1 MSLDEILKR
10 IETETLK
17 EEETLISEGQKEA
30 QKILSEAQ
38 KEVEAIS
45 SSFNRRAAEDTDALR
60 KRMISS
66 STLEGR
72 MKLERSIE
80 EIENDYLSKLT
91 ESISKF
97 RGSSMYYD
105 FLMRKIEDAHRAL
118 GPGSIAYVDPKD
130 IQKFKETGL
139 PLTMVQ
145 KGMDELGGVVVT
157 SADGKVMVDLTFTEI
172 LRNKREKILKLARDS
187 IR

>member
-10 IETETLK
+10 IETETLR
-17 EEETLISEGQKEA
+17 EEQALISEGQKEA

-45 SSFNRRAAEDTDALR
+45 SSFSRKAAEDADALR

-72 MKLERSIE
+72 MKLEKSIE

-91 ESISKF
+91 ESISEI
-97 RGSSMYYD
+97 RGTQRYYD

-118 GPGSIAYVDPKD
+118 GPGSIAYLDPSD
-130 IQKFKETGL
+130 IKKFKEMGL
-139 PLTMVQ
+139 PITMVQ
-145 KGMDELGGVVVT
+145 KMMDGLGGVVVT
-157 SADGKVMVDLTFTEI
+157 SADGKVMVDLTFSEI
-172 LRNKREKILKLARDS
+172 LRGKREKILKLARDS

>member
-1 MSLDEILKR
+1 
-10 IETETLK
+10 
-17 EEETLISEGQKEA
+17 
-30 QKILSEAQ
+30 
-38 KEVEAIS
+38 
-45 SSFNRRAAEDTDALR
+45 
-60 KRMISS
+60 
-66 STLEGR
+66 

-91 ESISKF
+91 ESISKL

-130 IQKFKETGL
+130 IQKIKEMGL
-139 PLTMVQ
+139 PLTMIQ